1 MPSPDCSIPITV
13 LPSKWIEP
21 LGDEEGRILLSQ
33 SIPVGESVTLDGEFK
48 AWIKS
53 PETAVKVGT
62 PFREDD
68 VISIRATMPWL
79 GQTLDHF
86 TFKKDVVIEYPLEL
100 GELNILKS
108 LVPSSK
114 NKFTVGVSF
123 RTNICRWRPDRLTG
137 SKIRNKSST
146 TCGRSTPSRRT
157 VEVTITFLSDRGA
170 LLPRG
175 VGWDNLNTKEVA
187 VLAPKSITKSLQF
200 IGVTSG
206 AEINSTAIIRVCLH
220 ISLPESGTRGI
231 DEELDASNNLR
242 LIQQSDVM
250 VKISPQYGYNDDAS
264 FLLITN
270 PATPT
275 NLIEAMKNIIE
286 DDLKLKFDQWNLG
299 QHGGFEYPPESPEE
313 EPKTVISSYAGKSIM
328 FLGND
333 FDYFGQG
340 PQNAL

>member
-1 MPSPDCSIPITV
+1 M
-13 LPSKWIEP
+13 
-21 LGDEEGRILLSQ
+21 
-33 SIPVGESVTLDGEFK
+33 
-48 AWIKS
+48 
-53 PETAVKVGT
+53 
-62 PFREDD
+62 
-68 VISIRATMPWL
+68 
-79 GQTLDHF
+79 
-86 TFKKDVVIEYPLEL
+86 KKDVVIEYPLQL

-108 LVPSSK
+108 LVLSSK

-123 RTNICRWRPDRLTG
+123 RTNIYRWRPDRVTG
-137 SKIRNKSST
+137 SKIRNKTST

-157 VEVTITFLSDRGA
+157 VELTITFPSDRGA

-175 VGWDNLNTKEVA
+175 VGWDNLNTKELA
-187 VLAPKSITKSLQF
+187 VLAPKSIKKSLQF

-206 AEINSTAIIRVCLH
+206 TEINSTAIIRMCLH
-220 ISLPESGTRGI
+220 ISLPESGTRRI
-231 DEELDASNNLR
+231 DEGLDASNNLR
-242 LIQQSDVM
+242 LIEQSDVM

-275 NLIEAMKNIIE
+275 NLIEEMKNIIE
-286 DDLKLKFDQWNLG
+286 DDLKSG
-299 QHGGFEYPPESPEE
+299 QHGGFEYPPESSEE

-340 PQNAL
+340 PQNALQLCNIEVIAQSSIMKELQVSFWNMQTRNIIVFWSPLFSQSIIAYRIHRPSSRTLPILQRGRNFYKQLANRRQLAVHNSQHTLCL